1 MHITLS
7 LIAGEFVP
15 KILGIHFV
23 QPVSIAIEN
32 GLQNSTVSITVALT
46 MLNNNEMAIISG
58 LHAIWVYVTIFAL
71 AFWMAA
77 PISGMG
83 NRSRMTATVDEIEI
97 G

>member
-1 MHITLS
+1 MIACMHITLS

-32 GLQNSTVSITVALT
+32 
-46 MLNNNEMAIISG
+46 G

>member
-46 MLNNNEMAIISG
+46 VLNNNEMAI
-58 LHAIWVYVTIFAL
+58 
-71 AFWMAA
+71 
-77 PISGMG
+77 ISGMG